1 MLLTK
6 YKLWQIP
13 AVASLLMM
21 SASGIAADG
30 TINFTGEF
38 ITSTC
43 DIKFDN
49 GTNIAEVNL
58 GTYNTAALA
67 NMGDLTASK
76 EIKISL
82 TACPVKD
89 KNINLEFT
97 ANNTTADGHTYKVIG
112 NSAISASDIGVALFK
127 DNAQVSQIIPA
138 STQVPVTLTD
148 DTGNA
153 TIYASFKRIQ
163 NNGALMAD
171 KVKSTA
177 TFNINYL

>member
-13 AVASLLMM
+13 AVASLLMV

-58 GTYNTAALA
+58 GTYNTKALA
-67 NMGDLTASK
+67 NVGDLTASK

-82 TACPVKD
+82 TACPVKI
-89 KNINLEFT
+89 KTSIWSLQRT
-97 ANNTTADGHTYKVIG
+97 IPPQMVIP
-112 NSAISASDIGVALFK
+112 IK
-127 DNAQVSQIIPA
+127 
-138 STQVPVTLTD
+138 
-148 DTGNA
+148 
-153 TIYASFKRIQ
+153 
-163 NNGALMAD
+163 
-171 KVKSTA
+171 
-177 TFNINYL
+177 